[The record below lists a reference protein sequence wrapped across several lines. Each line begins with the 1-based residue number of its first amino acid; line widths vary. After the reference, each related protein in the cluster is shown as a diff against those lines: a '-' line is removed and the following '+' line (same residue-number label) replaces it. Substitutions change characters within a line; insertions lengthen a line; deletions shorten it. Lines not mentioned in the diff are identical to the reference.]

1 MRLYNRYYK
10 SNYHEL
16 ISHYPRYYREVFEM
30 VEILKAQ
37 GKVVD
42 ALEDNIEQTFLD
54 HFILTA
60 DPPTIR
66 TWEKFLDITYEEQL
80 TLEQRRRVVIA
91 RLCGLG
97 HIGEPEIR
105 AIIGNYS
112 EGETDVDFEN
122 SSIMIT
128 INGEIFDRNNLIE
141 TLLRRI
147 PAHLGLFLHNIITA
161 PEATGAMYIAPALGR
176 GINITELPEIE
187 PITPEK
193 VLYITPYIGQCM
205 NVTNLPGIEPEFR
218 AAPVMLSVGG
228 THSSVTTTSL
238 PPLPEF
244 ETVIPAVAHERAS
257 AVFTSYTETTLPE
270 IKEESV

>member
-37 GKVVD
+37 GKVAD

-60 DPPTIR
+60 DPPTIK
-66 TWEKFLDITYEEQL
+66 TWESFLGITYEEQL

-105 AIIGNYS
+105 AIIENYS
-112 EGETDVDFEN
+112 EGEIDVDFEN
-122 SSIMIT
+122 SSVMIT

-161 PEATGAMYIAPALGR
+161 PKATGAMYIAPVLGR
-176 GINITELPEIE
+176 GVNITELPEIE
-187 PITPEK
+187 PTLPEK
-193 VLYITPYIGQCM
+193 ALYVTPYIGQCM
-205 NVTNLPGIEPEFR
+205 NITKLPEIEPMFHTASVR
-218 AAPVMLSVGG
+218 LSVGG
-228 THSSVTTTSL
+228 VHHSITTTVL

-244 ETVIPAVAHERAS
+244 ETVIQAVAYERAS

>member
-60 DPPTIR
+60 DPPTLR
-66 TWEKFLDITYEEQL
+66 TWEKFLGITYEEQL
-80 TLEQRRRVVIA
+80 ALEQRRRVVIA

-112 EGETDVDFEN
+112 DGETDVDFEN
-122 SSIMIT
+122 SS
-128 INGEIFDRNNLIE
+128 
-141 TLLRRI
+141 
-147 PAHLGLFLHNIITA
+147 
-161 PEATGAMYIAPALGR
+161 TG
-176 GINITELPEIE
+176 
-187 PITPEK
+187 
-193 VLYITPYIGQCM
+193 
-205 NVTNLPGIEPEFR
+205 
-218 AAPVMLSVGG
+218 
-228 THSSVTTTSL
+228 TTSL
-238 PPLPEF
+238 RPFCAAFRPIWASFCITLSPRRRPRELCILPPPL
-244 ETVIPAVAHERAS
+244 AGG
-257 AVFTSYTETTLPE
+257 
-270 IKEESV
+270 